1 MYNHNY
7 LQEKQLICNLTK
19 EEQQNI
25 QYNMNI
31 QWWSEKMWMNYSFM
45 KMAIYGVYLD
55 EVYFNQ

>member
-7 LQEKQLICNLTK
+7 LQEKQLNGNLTE

-31 QWWSEKMWMNYSFM
+31 QWWSEMWINYSLM
-45 KMAIYGVYLD
+45 KMAIYDVYLD
-55 EVYFNQ
+55 EVYFYQ

>member
-7 LQEKQLICNLTK
+7 VQEKQLNGNLTE

-31 QWWSEKMWMNYSFM
+31 QWWSEMWINYFFM

>member
-7 LQEKQLICNLTK
+7 LQEKQLNGNLTE

-31 QWWSEKMWMNYSFM
+31 QWWSEMWINYSFM